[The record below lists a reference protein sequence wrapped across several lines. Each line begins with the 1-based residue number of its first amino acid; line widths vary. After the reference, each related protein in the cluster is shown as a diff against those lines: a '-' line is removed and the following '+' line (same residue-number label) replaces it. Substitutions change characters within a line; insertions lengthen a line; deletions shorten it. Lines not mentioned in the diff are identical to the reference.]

1 MKNNVKQFVAE
12 WEVCQRAKYEATSP
26 AGLLQ
31 PLLVPSNIWEDLSI
45 DFIFGLSKVKGFDTV
60 LVLVDRLTKYAQ
72 FIVIQHLYITKDI
85 ASVFIREIV
94 RLHGFLRTIVSNH
107 DRIFMSH
114 FLLELFRAVETKMKF
129 SLAYHPQTDEQTK
142 VVNCNI
148 ET

>member
-1 MKNNVKQFVAE
+1 M
-12 WEVCQRAKYEATSP
+12 
-26 AGLLQ
+26 
-31 PLLVPSNIWEDLSI
+31 
-45 DFIFGLSKVKGFDTV
+45 KGFDTV

-142 VVNCNI
+142 VVNCNL